1 VPVDISEARKHP
13 ELKDYFFGGLS
24 GNRTLF
30 TRSRDFLLG
39 PDASAQRRN
48 YFIYPIVRAD
58 GVDVPGVEWTF
69 RYTDVAA
76 DTVASAR

>member
-1 VPVDISEARKHP
+1 MDNNPIKNLFAVPDLR
-13 ELKDYFFGGLS
+13 
-24 GNRTLF
+24 NRILF

-48 YFIYPIVRAD
+48 YFIYPIVRVD